1 MWKFVV
7 GWLLIVVSLFLF
19 YEAWTYWDQ
28 LTKWPIFIA
37 GVTSGGC
44 LTTGLLLLLWRPSH
58 PATRYSDEA
67 QVPSPWDRNRLR

>member
-37 GVTSGGC
+37 GVTSGGG

-58 PATRYSDEA
+58 PATRYSDAA
-67 QVPSPWDRNRLR
+67 QGPSPWNRNRF

>member
-67 QVPSPWDRNRLR
+67 QGPSPWNRNRLP

>member
-44 LTTGLLLLLWRPSH
+44 LTTGLLLLLWQPSH

-67 QVPSPWDRNRLR
+67 QVPSLWNRNRLG